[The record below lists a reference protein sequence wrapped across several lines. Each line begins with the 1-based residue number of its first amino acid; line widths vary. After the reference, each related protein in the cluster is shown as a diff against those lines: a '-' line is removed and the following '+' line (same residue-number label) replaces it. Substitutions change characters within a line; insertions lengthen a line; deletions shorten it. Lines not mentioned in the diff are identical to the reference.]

1 MLPLQTHQQN
11 NCANRMQELLI
22 RYKDSLG
29 LVDSDFENS
38 KDILK
43 IEKISYQHLTC
54 ETVDSLKSV
63 V

>member
-1 MLPLQTHQQN
+1 
-11 NCANRMQELLI
+11 MQELLI

-29 LVDSDFENS
+29 LFDNDFENS